1 MRSSNTARRRDP
13 MAGRKSYMYMHTSAA
28 PVLPQE
34 DYSYEKP
41 RRKKRIKPDSNYDY
55 VRVAEKQS
63 IGIWSFVAAMIV
75 CCAFALC
82 YLFVTANISAI
93 KTEIKETQALTQKTK
108 TVNENLEIILS
119 ENTDLEAIRKIATT
133 RLGMQTAADYQI
145 RKINVQKD
153 SYTISYDDK
162 VAEEKNRT
170 ILEKMGLTS
179 KE

>member
-13 MAGRKSYMYMHTSAA
+13 MAGRKTYMYMHTSAA
-28 PVLPQE
+28 PALPQE

-41 RRKKRIKPDSNYDY
+41 RKKKRIKPDSNYDF

-63 IGIWSFVAAMIV
+63 RGIWTFAFAFIV
-75 CCAFALC
+75 LCAFALC
-82 YLFVTANISAI
+82 TLVVNARISSI
-93 KTEIKETQALTQKTK
+93 KAEIKETQALTQKTK

-119 ENTDLEAIRKIATT
+119 QNTDLEAVRKIATT

-145 RKINVQKD
+145 KKINVQKD

-162 VAEEKNRT
+162 VAENKNKNV
-170 ILEKMGLTS
+170 LERIGITG